1 MITYTPAH
9 VLSETRQTGE
19 LSFNPFKF
27 RPYLQKEK
35 DQNFNADLKF
45 KFSNYVMILVLQ
57 W

>member
-35 DQNFNADLKF
+35 DQNFKF
-45 KFSNYVMILVLQ
+45 KFSHFFYDFSLAMVK
-57 W
+57 